1 MDWRRFNIILLSFAV
16 VLGLC
21 ACSTTG
27 KKNKFSALRI
37 HLETARDGTD
47 RNKPVPLFR
56 DKSQLVNIESSPF
69 LSEGNV
75 SEARIVEA
83 VGGFAVEIQFER
95 RGAWLL
101 ETYSTANR
109 GRRFAIYAEFKDP
122 ADPKQVINRWIAA
135 PLIQKRVTSGILS
148 FTPDATRA
156 EAEEFVKGLNL
167 LAKKMEKS
175 W

>member
-1 MDWRRFNIILLSFAV
+1 
-16 VLGLC
+16 
-21 ACSTTG
+21 
-27 KKNKFSALRI
+27 
-37 HLETARDGTD
+37 
-47 RNKPVPLFR
+47 
-56 DKSQLVNIESSPF
+56 VNIESSPF

-83 VGGFAVEIQFER
+83 LGGFAVEIQFER